1 MKKNKRKLKG
11 MTLVE
16 MIISLAIFAIMGAVL
31 VMVGMHVDNTTRAT
45 TTLKGNI
52 ALESPYAA
60 NREKTYND
68 VAGVPATL
76 PKTDEDVIVDC
87 AGISGDYI
95 QYVTNASGQ
104 YVTEAGGHLK
114 STQIHYNNPTCTM
127 VADKYQ
133 TKDIADNLLP
143 SRDHGD
149 LNFQFLEI
157 QEVTVPA
164 SAGPTAATT

>member
-1 MKKNKRKLKG
+1 MKKNKNKRKLRG

-31 VMVGMHVDNTTRAT
+31 VMVGMHIDNTTKAT

-60 NREKTYND
+60 NRLKEYSD
-68 VAGVPATL
+68 ASGATATF
-76 PKTDEDVIVDC
+76 PCSPEDVVVYVQDSGSYVDFLT
-87 AGISGDYI
+87 DM
-95 QYVTNASGQ
+95 SGQ
-104 YVTEAGGHLK
+104 LVTDAAGRPIP
-114 STQIHYNNPTCTM
+114 TQLNYNNPTCTM

-133 TKDIADNLLP
+133 TKDVADNIQP
-143 SRDHGD
+143 SKDHGD

-157 QEVTVPA
+157 QTEP
-164 SAGPTAATT
+164 PTAATT